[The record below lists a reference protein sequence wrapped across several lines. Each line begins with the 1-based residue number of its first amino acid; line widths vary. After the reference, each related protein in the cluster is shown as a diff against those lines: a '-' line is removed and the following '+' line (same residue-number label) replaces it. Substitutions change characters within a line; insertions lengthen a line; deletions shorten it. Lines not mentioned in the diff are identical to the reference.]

1 VTAFTVR
8 YRIVIVGVVL
18 ALCVLLIALDSRGEV
33 EPLRAGIRQVTS
45 PVIGVVDTIVQRSR
59 PKSELERELEAVR
72 RDRDALAAENARLR
86 QLDVEIQQLRELLN
100 VQDTHPEWTLVT
112 ARVVSP
118 DPANLQKFI
127 TIDKGSDD
135 GIQVGMAVVDP
146 NFFVG
151 LVTEVSPN
159 SAKVTLA
166 IDATA
171 SVGAQLIETGAA
183 GVAYGMWQRGG
194 RIELRHV
201 DRGTNPKPNE
211 VVITASDS
219 MVRTSL
225 VPAGLIIGKIDGEPQ
240 LDNQTDTLIIQV
252 LPVADFDNLEVV
264 SVIVLVTEK
273 PTPTPG
279 PVAQPTAA
287 VQTQPQAGAP
297 ASATI
302 ETADLPTPT
311 PVP

>member
-1 VTAFTVR
+1 VTPFTSR
-8 YRIVIVGVVL
+8 HKGIIVASVVVVC
-18 ALCVLLIALDSRGEV
+18 ALLVLLDSRGQI

-45 PVIGVVDTIVQRSR
+45 PIISVVDTVVRRSNNQT
-59 PKSELERELEAVR
+59 ELERELEAVR

-86 QLDVEIQQLRELLN
+86 QLDVEIRQLRELLD
-100 VQDTHPEWTLVT
+100 VQETHPDWQIVT
-112 ARVVSP
+112 ARVISP

-127 TIDKGSDD
+127 TIDKGSAD
-135 GIQVGMAVVDP
+135 GILVGMAVVDP

-151 LVTEVSPN
+151 LVTEVSEN

-183 GVAYGMWQRGG
+183 GVAYGMWQQGG

-201 DRGTNPKPNE
+201 DRGIAPKSDE
-211 VVITASDS
+211 VVVTASDT

-225 VPAGLIIGKIDGEPQ
+225 VPAGLIIGKVDGDPI
-240 LDNQTDTLIIQV
+240 LDNQTDSLTIPI

-264 SVIVLVTEK
+264 SVIVLVTDK

-279 PVAQPTAA
+279 PSPTSAPVAGSPIA
-287 VQTQPQAGAP
+287 V
-297 ASATI
+297 
-302 ETADLPTPT
+302 LPESTPT
-311 PVP
+311 PVT

>member
-1 VTAFTVR
+1 M
-8 YRIVIVGVVL
+8 
-18 ALCVLLIALDSRGEV
+18 
-33 EPLRAGIRQVTS
+33 
-45 PVIGVVDTIVQRSR
+45 
-59 PKSELERELEAVR
+59 R

-100 VQDTHPEWTLVT
+100 VQETHPDWQLVT

-127 TIDKGSDD
+127 TIDKGSAD
-135 GIQVGMAVVDP
+135 GIRVGMAVVDP

-151 LVTEVSPN
+151 LVTEVSEN

-183 GVAYGMWQRGG
+183 GVAYGMWQQGG

-201 DRGTNPKPNE
+201 DRGIAPKPDE
-211 VVITASDS
+211 VVITASDT

-225 VPAGLIIGKIDGEPQ
+225 VPAGLIIGKVDGEPV
-240 LDNQTDTLIIQV
+240 LDNQTDSLTISI
-252 LPVADFDNLEVV
+252 LPVADLDNLEVV
-264 SVIVLVTEK
+264 SVIVLMTDM

-279 PVAQPTAA
+279 PVPSPAVTNSPNAVLAQPT
-287 VQTQPQAGAP
+287 VVPPP
-297 ASATI
+297 ATS
-302 ETADLPTPT
+302 T
-311 PVP
+311 PVA

>member
-1 VTAFTVR
+1 VTPFTTR
-8 YRIVIVGVVL
+8 HKGPIVATVL
-18 ALCVLLIALDSRGEV
+18 VLCALLVFLDSRGQV
-33 EPLRAGIRQVTS
+33 EPLRAGIRQITS
-45 PVIGVVDTIVQRSR
+45 PIISIVDTVVRRSNNQTA
-59 PKSELERELEAVR
+59 LERELEAVR

-86 QLDVEIQQLRELLN
+86 QLDVEIRQLRELLD
-100 VQDTHPEWTLVT
+100 VQETHPEWQLVT
-112 ARVVSP
+112 ARVISP

-127 TIDKGSDD
+127 TIDKGSAD

-151 LVTEVSPN
+151 LVTEVSEN

-183 GVAYGMWQRGG
+183 GVAYGMWQQGG

-201 DRGTNPKPNE
+201 DRGIAPKPDE
-211 VVITASDS
+211 VVITASDT

-225 VPAGLIIGKIDGEPQ
+225 VPAGLIIGKVDGDPI
-240 LDNQTDTLIIQV
+240 LDNQTDSLTIPI

-264 SVIVLVTEK
+264 SVIVLVTDK

-279 PVAQPTAA
+279 PSPTPAPVAGSPTAVLPEPTTVGPTA
-287 VQTQPQAGAP
+287 TP
-297 ASATI
+297 AA
-302 ETADLPTPT
+302 
-311 PVP
+311 